1 MGAVSSPDF
10 LVIVHVTKDLF
21 PESQAIGGTA
31 TYSALTAKALGRRVG
46 VITSAAPDYD
56 PEGALQG
63 IEIICVPSPCTT
75 TFRNIYL
82 DGERRQFILAQALPI
97 EAESVPLAWRQA
109 VIVHLGPVA
118 QEVDIELA
126 RLFPHS
132 LKGLTPQGLL
142 RRWDERGQVSIGA
155 REGLEEFFSSIDVLI
170 FSREDVAG
178 DVRLV
183 EKFSQLSPI
192 CVLTQG
198 REGATVFQRNG
209 GRHFPAQLAKVVD
222 PTGAGD
228 VFAASYLVKLAED
241 GDPYQAARFANCAA
255 SLVIQQPGIA
265 GIPTRE
271 EIERRLIEKS

>member
-1 MGAVSSPDF
+1 LLPEGQAV
-10 LVIVHVTKDLF
+10 
-21 PESQAIGGTA
+21 GGTG
-31 TYSALTAKALGRRVG
+31 TYSALAARALGRRVG

-56 PEGALQG
+56 PEGALKG
-63 IEIICVPSPCTT
+63 IEIMCVPSPCTT

-97 EAESVPLAWRQA
+97 GAGSVPPAWRQA
-109 VIVHLGPVA
+109 AIVHLAPVA

-142 RRWDERGQVSIGA
+142 RRWDERGQVNIGSW
-155 REGLEEFFSSIDVLI
+155 EGLEELFSLMDVLI
-170 FSREDVAG
+170 FSLEDVVG
-178 DVRLV
+178 DARLV
-183 EKFSQLSPI
+183 QRFSQLTPT

-198 REGATVFQRNG
+198 SGGATVFQRDEG
-209 GRHFPAQLAKVVD
+209 HHFPAQTTKVVD

-228 VFAASYLVKLAED
+228 VFAAAYLVKLAES

-255 SLVIQQPGIA
+255 SLVIRQPGIA
-265 GIPTRE
+265 GIPTRDE
-271 EIERRLIEKS
+271 VARRLRGEG